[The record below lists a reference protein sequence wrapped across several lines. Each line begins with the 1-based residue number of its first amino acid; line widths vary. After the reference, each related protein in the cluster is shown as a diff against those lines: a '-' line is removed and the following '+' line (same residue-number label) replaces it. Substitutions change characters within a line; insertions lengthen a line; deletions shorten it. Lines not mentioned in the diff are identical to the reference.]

1 MTVRV
6 RIKITLPNEK
16 SLETTALVNTGFES
30 IEPQLLLPVKA
41 AENLEYSQTY
51 LKIL

>member
-6 RIKITLPNEK
+6 KIKVVLSNGK
-16 SLETTALVNTGFES
+16 SLETTALVNTGFET

-41 AENLEYSQTY
+41 AEKLMAELT
-51 LKIL
+51 